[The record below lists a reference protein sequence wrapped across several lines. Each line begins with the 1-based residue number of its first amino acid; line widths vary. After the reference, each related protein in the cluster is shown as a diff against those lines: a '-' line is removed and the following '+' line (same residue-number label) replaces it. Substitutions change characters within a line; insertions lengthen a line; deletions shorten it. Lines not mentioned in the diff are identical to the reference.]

1 MLFSDLHVGY
11 VLGMGVVWGVGTAYL
26 VSRALLHVQRQ
37 IALEVKGY
45 LGQVL
50 LKHRDESTKMVT
62 GNVSEQLSLTKEE
75 LRVALADVIAAE
87 KAQVLAEDAKGIA
100 EKSNQA
106 KTEFMSRMSHEIR
119 TPING
124 IVGSLGLIDTS
135 SLNSQVAEDIERAI
149 LSSNRLLVIV
159 NELLDF
165 SKSESS
171 EVQYQQE
178 PFDLFNLCHDVV
190 DRMSPLSSGKG
201 LGLHLAI
208 KEGTVSYRE
217 GDEQRIN
224 QVLINLISNA
234 IKFTDNGQINIHID
248 GTDDEGLVK
257 FEVVD
262 TGIGIEESKKD
273 FIFEEFTQIDSGNN
287 RKNGGTGLGLSI
299 CKKFVEGMGG
309 TIVVES
315 KVGVGSFFGF
325 NLNLPVVKDNLN
337 DDIVALV
344 VDDDEINRQVAKRYL
359 EKMDI
364 GVDLAASGDE
374 AIEKTNETKYDIIFM
389 DLQMPNM
396 DGFETTRRIRA
407 NENGYKVRIVSL
419 TASLVGEV
427 QEGCIEAG
435 MDGYIS
441 KPFSVSD
448 IEREINQ
455 IK

>member
-11 VLGMGVVWGVGTAYL
+11 VLGMGVVWGMGTAYL

-37 IALEVKGY
+37 IALEVKDY

-50 LKHRDESTKMVT
+50 LEHRDESTKMVT

-75 LRVALADVIAAE
+75 LRVALSDVIAAE

-124 IVGSLGLIDTS
+124 IVGSLGLIDTN
-135 SLNSQVAEDIERAI
+135 SLNSQVAEDVERAI

-190 DRMSPLSSGKG
+190 DRMSPLSSDKG